1 MQLSLKHSDR
11 IEGLS
16 VVVLQTCA
24 INSGRIRPLFI
35 LLGVES
41 TFRVAGWAIL
51 WQLSQITNK
60 HSKSVFKLKL
70 KSRVIQASCFALFSA
85 FIENDPIS
93 FPEYACSQVM

>member
-51 WQLSQITNK
+51 
-60 HSKSVFKLKL
+60 
-70 KSRVIQASCFALFSA
+70 
-85 FIENDPIS
+85 
-93 FPEYACSQVM
+93 